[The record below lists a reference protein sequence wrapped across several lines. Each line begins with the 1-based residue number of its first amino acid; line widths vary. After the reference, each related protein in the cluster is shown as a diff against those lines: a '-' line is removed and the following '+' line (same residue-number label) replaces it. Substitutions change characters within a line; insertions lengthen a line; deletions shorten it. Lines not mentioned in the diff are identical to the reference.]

1 MTPFPSPLS
10 RPSGAGVASN
20 TEEPKSEIPGIK
32 EWRNKGNGFY
42 VYQVHYTA
50 SEEKRGKEWYNKNRP
65 LLPVNEWNREME
77 IDWSSFVG
85 NPVFQND
92 WDPERMVKK
101 IELDP
106 KELLLRVWDFGYH
119 HPAVAWG
126 QISRGWQLRILQ
138 SDMGEDVDFRI
149 YARKILSLTASFFP
163 ARKVFDACDRAG
175 NFKKSV
181 EGSEEVSILC
191 NEFNI
196 IPRYRYMYVEDSI
209 KALRRVMNQSQG
221 AEPGL
226 IINDVPSNQTLIQA
240 FKGGYH
246 YGEKKEGKAEKEIPV
261 SDGYFENAMDPV
273 RYMNDNFMGLIG
285 SWDQDMEKM
294 AFGGL
299 IPEKEDYIL

>member
-1 MTPFPSPLS
+1 MEPTIGPFPSPPPAPVS
-10 RPSGAGVASN
+10 DSGPQPKPGLRGV
-20 TEEPKSEIPGIK
+20 K
-32 EWRNKGNGFY
+32 EWKNKGNGFY
-42 VYQVHYTA
+42 VFQVHYSA
-50 SEEKRGKEWYNKNRP
+50 SEEKSTPEWFARNRP
-65 LLPVNEWNREME
+65 LLPSNEWNREME

-92 WDPERMVKK
+92 WDPARMVRK

-126 QISRGWQLRILQ
+126 QISKGWQLRILQ
-138 SDMGEDVDFRI
+138 SDMGTDVDFRI
-149 YARKILSLTASFFP
+149 YARKILSLTSSFFP
-163 ARKVFDACDRAG
+163 GRKVFDACDRAG
-175 NFKKSV
+175 NFKKGI
-181 EGSEEVSILC
+181 EGSEEVSVLC

-209 KALRRVMNQSQG
+209 KALRKVMNQSQG

-226 IINDVPSNQTLIQA
+226 IVNDVPSNETLIQA

-246 YGEKKEGKAEKEIPV
+246 YGEKKEGKAEKEVPV
-261 SDGYFENAMDPV
+261 SDGLFENAMDPV

-285 SWDQDMEKM
+285 SWDEDMSRM
-294 AFGGL
+294 AFDGMVK
-299 IPEKEDYIL
+299 EKEDFVH